1 MTITSSLVRRTLH
14 LVVLLAAAVASL
26 GSSAHP
32 SINDAAKADVDR
44 RVGALQPNARVVPPP
59 TVAEPMPLAVGQ
71 WATFKQTDSDGKP
84 AIVSYKI
91 VGMQDGAY
99 WYEMSM
105 DTYYGH
111 SAMRMLVA
119 VGDRRDPRSIDI
131 RAVISKDYQGRVQE
145 MPPSMLGMMKSSYGS
160 MVDQL
165 TITWDQLPQ
174 EDTQVTAGTFAA
186 CYKTRSTVELMGQST
201 TSDAWFHPAV
211 PVNGMVRSV
220 GVDRPMTMELIDF
233 GVEGAA
239 SEF

>member
-1 MTITSSLVRRTLH
+1 MTITSGLVRRTLR
-14 LVVLLAAAVASL
+14 LVVLLSAALSALA
-26 GSSAHP
+26 SSAHP
-32 SINDAAKADVDR
+32 SVNSAAMADVDR
-44 RVGALQPNARVVPPP
+44 RLAATPTNPRAIAAP

-71 WATFKQTDSDGKP
+71 WATFKQTDNDGKP
-84 AIVSYKI
+84 SIVTYKI

-99 WYEMSM
+99 FYEMSM

-119 VGDRRDPRSIDI
+119 IGDRRDPKTIDI
-131 RAVISKDYQGRVQE
+131 RSITSKDYQGRVQE
-145 MPPSMLGMMKSSYGS
+145 MPPSMIGMLKSSYGS

-174 EDTQVTAGTFAA
+174 EDAQVLGGRFAA
-186 CYKTRSTVELMGQST
+186 CYKTRSTVEFMGQSA

-211 PVNGMVRSV
+211 PVNGMVKSV
-220 GVDRPMTMELIDF
+220 GVDRPITMELLDY
-233 GVEGAA
+233 GLEGAQ

>member
-1 MTITSSLVRRTLH
+1 MTITSGLARRTLQ
-14 LVVLLAAAVASL
+14 LVALLSAAVCAL

-32 SINDAAKADVDR
+32 SINAAAKADVDR
-44 RVGALQPNARVVPPP
+44 RLGSLQPNSRSVPPP
-59 TVAEPMPLAVGQ
+59 TVAEPMPLAAGQ

-84 AIVSYKI
+84 SIVTYKI

-119 VGDRRDPRSIDI
+119 VGDRRDPKTVDI
-131 RAVISKDYQGRVQE
+131 RAVISKDYKGHVTE
-145 MPPSMLGMMKSSYGS
+145 MPPSMLGMIKSSYGS

-165 TITWDQLPQ
+165 TITWENLPQ
-174 EDTQVTAGTFAA
+174 ENTQVTGGSFAS
-186 CYKTRSTVELMGQST
+186 CYKTRSTVEFMGQSS

-211 PVNGMVRSV
+211 PVNGMVKSV
-220 GVDRPMTMELIDF
+220 GVDRPMTMELLDF

>member
-1 MTITSSLVRRTLH
+1 MTITSAFVRRTLH
-14 LVVLLAAAVASL
+14 LLVLLSAAIAAL

-32 SINDAAKADVDR
+32 SVNDASKADVDR
-44 RVGALQPNARVVPPP
+44 RIAALQTNPRVLPPP
-59 TVAEPMPLAVGQ
+59 TVAEPMPLSAGQ

-84 AIVSYKI
+84 SIVTYKI
-91 VGMQDGAY
+91 LNMQDGAW
-99 WYEMSM
+99 WYEMAM

-119 VGDRRDPRSIDI
+119 VGDRKDPKTVDV
-131 RAVISKDYQGRVQE
+131 RAIITKDYSGRVQE
-145 MPPSMLGMMKSSYGS
+145 MPPSMLSMMKSSYGS

-174 EDTQVTAGTFAA
+174 EDAQVAGGTFTG
-186 CYKTRSTVELMGQST
+186 CYKTRSTVAFMGQSS

-211 PVNGMVRSV
+211 PVNGMVKSV

-233 GVEGAA
+233 GVEGAT

>member
-1 MTITSSLVRRTLH
+1 MTITPGLARRTFH
-14 LVVLLAAAVASL
+14 LVVLLSAAVCAL

-32 SINDAAKADVDR
+32 SINAAAKADVDR
-44 RVGALQPNARVVPPP
+44 RLGALQPNPRSVPPP

-71 WATFKQTDSDGKP
+71 WASFKQTDSDGKP
-84 AIVSYKI
+84 SIVTYKI

-99 WYEMSM
+99 FYEMSM

-119 VGDRRDPRSIDI
+119 VGDRRDPKTVDI
-131 RAVISKDYQGRVQE
+131 RAVTTKDYQGRVQE
-145 MPPSMLGMMKSSYGS
+145 MPPSMLGMLKSSYGS
-160 MVDQL
+160 MIDQL

-174 EDTQVTAGTFAA
+174 EDAQVTGGRFAG
-186 CYKTRSTVELMGQST
+186 CYKTRSTVEFMGQSS

-211 PVNGMVRSV
+211 PVNGMVKSV

-233 GVEGAA
+233 GVEGAT